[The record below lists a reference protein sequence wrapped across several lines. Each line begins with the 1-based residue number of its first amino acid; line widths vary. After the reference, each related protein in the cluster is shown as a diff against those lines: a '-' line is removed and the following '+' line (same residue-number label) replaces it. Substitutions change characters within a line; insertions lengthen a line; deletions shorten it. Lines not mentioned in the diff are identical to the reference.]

1 MKDSWIEYN
10 LYNSRPPKP
19 DKYLVQRKDGKIHF
33 ETWNGSG
40 WAYNENSIKYF
51 QPILPANT

>member
-10 LYNSRPPKP
+10 FNNSRPLVP
-19 DKYLVQRKDGKIHF
+19 DRYLFQRFDGKIHF

-40 WAYNENSIKYF
+40 WAYNERSIKYF
-51 QPILPANT
+51 QPIIAK